1 MKKQRLGSNFD
12 SFLEE
17 EGLREHATAVAAKRV
32 IAFQLAEAMS
42 AKGITKSE
50 MARRMG
56 TSRAAL
62 ERLLDPENSSV
73 TLLTLQSA
81 ARAVGGKL
89 DIRLA
94 SVDPAQLRAD
104 LDHLLDPPL

>member
-1 MKKQRLGSNFD
+1 MSKQRLGSNFD

-17 EGLREHATAVAAKRV
+17 EGLREHAAAVAAKRV
-32 IAFQLAEAMS
+32 IAFQLAEAMT
-42 AKGITKSE
+42 AKRISKSE

-81 ARAVGGKL
+81 ARAVGTKL

-104 LDHLLDPPL
+104 LGHLLDPSL